1 MNFMNYRVEKDFEYR
16 GFRCVVVA
24 QRMGHRCGYVQIP
37 KEHPYFEQPYETVDR
52 FLEVHGGL
60 TYAKMSDTYPV
71 ETEESSYWLGFDCAH
86 FGDAIDLELIKEFDM
101 RAYAIYAKMSK
112 EGHMW
117 TADDVSEELKRMAD
131 QLARVETANV

>member
-1 MNFMNYRVEKDFEYR
+1 MNYRVEKDFEYR

-60 TYAKMSDTYPV
+60 TYAKMS
-71 ETEESSYWLGFDCAH
+71 E
-86 FGDAIDLELIKEFDM
+86 
-101 RAYAIYAKMSK
+101 